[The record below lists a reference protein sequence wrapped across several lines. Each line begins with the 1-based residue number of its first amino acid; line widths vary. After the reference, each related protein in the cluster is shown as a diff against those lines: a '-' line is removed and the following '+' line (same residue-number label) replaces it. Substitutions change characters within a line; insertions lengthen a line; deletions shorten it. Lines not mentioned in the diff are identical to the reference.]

1 VHEVDIRDEIKA
13 RVRER
18 RGRLHFYERLDPART
33 AHVVIDMQ
41 NVFVAPGAP
50 IEVPMAR
57 TVVDRINETNRAL
70 RALGVR
76 IVWITHRNLRQGGA
90 NDWALYYDHV
100 MTPERAEKV
109 LDWFDP
115 AHEGSQLWAG
125 LETKPED
132 IRIVKCRYSALIQGS
147 SGLERYLR
155 SNGLENLLISGTKTN
170 VCCESTARD
179 AMMLNFKTVMV
190 SDGNAAMTDEDH
202 NASLTSF
209 YLTFGDVMSTDLLV
223 ECLTRNAGRGLAAA
237 E

>member
-1 VHEVDIRDEIKA
+1 VHDVDIRDEIKA
-13 RVRER
+13 RVRAR

-100 MTPERAEKV
+100 MTPERAETV

-115 AHEGSQLWAG
+115 AHDGSQLWPG
-125 LETKPED
+125 LETRPED
-132 IRIVKCRYSALIQGS
+132 VRIVKCRYSALIQGS

-179 AMMLNFKTVMV
+179 AMMLDFRTVML
-190 SDGNAAMTDEDH
+190 SDCMAAQSDDEHRMTLE
-202 NASLTSF
+202 NMITQFA
-209 YLTFGDVMSTDLLV
+209 DVMTGAQAISVLKGNPLN
-223 ECLTRNAGRGLAAA
+223 E
-237 E
+237 